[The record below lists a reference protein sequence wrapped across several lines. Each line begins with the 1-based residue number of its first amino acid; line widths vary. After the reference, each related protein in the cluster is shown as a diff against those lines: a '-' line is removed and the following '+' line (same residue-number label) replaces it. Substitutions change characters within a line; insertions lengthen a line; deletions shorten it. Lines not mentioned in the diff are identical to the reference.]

1 MAEVDPRQTLHG
13 PAAYP
18 NNGHSV
24 MTAVGRFAPLLTVV
38 ELSPQSTRI
47 LAASICSVVSA
58 SSARKTAD
66 RFNQKIDEEARTQ
79 RKLTSERVQDVNRLR
94 RHGYL
99 R

>member
-1 MAEVDPRQTLHG
+1 
-13 PAAYP
+13 
-18 NNGHSV
+18 

-38 ELSPQSTRI
+38 ELSPQPTRI
-47 LAASICSVVSA
+47 LAASICSVSA

-79 RKLTSERVQDVNRLR
+79 RKLTSKRVQDVNRLR